1 MKIKVNEVA
10 PIVSQRYP
18 YTHRVEITAN
28 TDRITNQVS
37 EWLDSTGINYVSP
50 SWGVFYLGPQDT
62 SMLLLRWL

>member
-10 PIVSQRYP
+10 PIVSQRHP

-28 TDRITNQVS
+28 ADRTINQVT
-37 EWLDSTGINYVSP
+37 EWLDFANINYVST

-62 SMLLLRWL
+62 STFLLRWA